1 MTRIERPL
9 EDAGFNQSP
18 LYEDIDLYASDLP
31 LRRAM
36 AQAGVDAEVEKL
48 SACGRDWGSAQALD
62 EGRLANEN
70 TPKLRQVDPKGFRID
85 RIEFHPAYHAL
96 MARSVRHGIHAS
108 AFAPGA
114 NAQTFVARGARLY
127 MASQVEAGHMCPITM
142 THAVVP
148 ALAAAPDIAAQWLPK
163 IHSRAYDPSQ
173 RPWWEKTGVTLGMG
187 MTERQG
193 GTDVR
198 ANISRA
204 EKAGDHY
211 EVTGHKWF
219 MSAPMCDAF
228 LVLAQA
234 KGGLTCFLVPRYRPD
249 GQLNALRFQ
258 RLKDKLGNR
267 SNASSEVEFLA
278 AYAERVG
285 EEGRGVPT
293 IIEMVNMTRLDCAM
307 SSAGLMRWGLANALH
322 HVRYRSVFQRRL
334 ADQPMMRAVVA
345 DMALEVEAM
354 TALAFRL
361 ARAIAAGATNANEA
375 AYARLMT
382 PAIKYLICKTA
393 PALIY
398 EAMECLGGNGYVEEL
413 PLARLYRKAPLNA
426 IWEGS
431 GNVMALDVLRAAQK
445 TPDQSRAVIAALA
458 PGKAG
463 EALAS
468 RLMGRDAERNGRII
482 AEDMARHAAVAA
494 LGEYDERLA
503 ALYATTRLGDG
514 ARAMFGARDLDGRE
528 TALMDRALPQ

>member
-18 LYEDIDLYASDLP
+18 IYENVDLYMSDLP

-36 AQAGVDAEVEKL
+36 AQAGVDAEAAKL
-48 SACGRDWGSAQALD
+48 SDCGRDWGSAEALD
-62 EGRLANEN
+62 EGRLANEF
-70 TPKLRQVDPKGFRID
+70 TPRLRQVDPKGFRID
-85 RIEFHPAYHAL
+85 RIEFHPAYHAA
-96 MARSVRHGIHAS
+96 MARSFRHGIHSS

-114 NAQTFVARGARLY
+114 TQQDFIARGARLY
-127 MASQVEAGHMCPITM
+127 MACQVEAGHMCPITM

-148 ALAAAPDIAAQWLPK
+148 ALAAAPAIAAKWMPK
-163 IHSRAYDPSQ
+163 ILSRVYDPAQ
-173 RPWWEKTGVTLGMG
+173 KPWWEKDGVTLGMG

-211 EVTGHKWF
+211 EITGHKWF

-234 KGGLTCFLVPRYRPD
+234 RNGLTCFLVPRYRPD

-278 AYAERVG
+278 AYGERVG

-293 IIEMVNMTRLDCAM
+293 IIEMVNMTRLDCVM
-307 SSAGLMRWGLANALH
+307 SSAGLMRWGLAQSVH
-322 HVRYRSVFQRRL
+322 HTRHRSVFQRHL
-334 ADQPMMRAVVA
+334 SDQPMMRAVLA

-361 ARAIAAGATNANEA
+361 ARAIAASAENPAEA

-382 PAIKYLICKTA
+382 PAIKYLVCKTT
-393 PALIY
+393 PGLTY
-398 EAMECLGGNGYVEEL
+398 EAMECMGGNGYVEEL
-413 PLARLYRKAPLNA
+413 PLARLYREAPLNA

-431 GNVMALDVLRAAQK
+431 GNVMALDVLRAASRA
-445 TPDQSRAVIAALA
+445 PDAARAVISAIA
-458 PGKAG
+458 PGDAG
-463 EALAS
+463 DKIA
-468 RLMGRDAERNGRII
+468 RLLLGREAERNGRII
-482 AEDMARHAAVAA
+482 AEQLARRAAVAA

-503 ALYATTRLGDG
+503 ALYAATRIEGEQHAHYG
-514 ARAMFGARDLDGRE
+514 ACGLDGQEVR
-528 TALMDRALPQ
+528 LMERALPQ